1 MYVLLEY
8 TDLWGEHMNSEHS
21 IWDKL
26 DSKIKHFKIRT
37 KFFFAFVITSLVLI
51 LLLGSI
57 FQYISV
63 RILYKNTQSF
73 TGEFLEQV
81 SNNMENKTEN
91 LMESTYELMTDSEFK
106 YQLRSNAEVIGENG
120 MGRYR
125 QAVRVLGAQHF
136 TIVSPVSAF
145 YARGSLNEL
154 SWWGKY
160 REGHSITETDAAK
173 VMEQCAEYMEDY
185 NTYWFSQGDRIF
197 LARNMIDTD
206 TNLGEVYGTVVFEI
220 EKDFFEPIQSENKM
234 ISNDS
239 LIFENNT
246 GRLVIGKYKDFI
258 EKTVARNVEKKGGS
272 DISMVTWQGE
282 DFIFTER
289 TTGNSVWSVFCMIP
303 EQVFMESTRTIQW
316 YICGIAVGAILFSLW
331 ISYILSKNL
340 SQNIHYLEKNMRKVE
355 QGDFNIHINP
365 TSYDE
370 IGMLCD
376 RFNYMADRINELV
389 DEAYREG
396 EVNQKLQFQVL
407 KAQINPHFLYN
418 SLGSIRCM
426 AKMKGQNDIEQMT
439 AALIELLR
447 TSLSKTGEFQT
458 VREEVGYIQ
467 NYFTLQMFRYEN
479 SFEVSYELGTGTREC
494 IILNFILQPLVENAI
509 FHGIEIS
516 KGTGKIKITSDIRE
530 KKLRLTVEDNG
541 VGMTEEKIREIL
553 TVQTEKYEGLNSIGV
568 ANVSQRIKKYF
579 GDEYGLTYISKPGN
593 GSIAEIWL
601 PVMHSMKEV
610 EENVKNHDSRG

>member
-8 TDLWGEHMNSEHS
+8 ADLWGGHMNSEHG
-21 IWDKL
+21 IWGRLDK
-26 DSKIKHFKIRT
+26 KIKHFKIRT

-57 FQYISV
+57 FQYVSV
-63 RILYKNTQSF
+63 RLLYKNTQSF
-73 TGEFLEQV
+73 TGEFLEQI
-81 SNNMENKTEN
+81 SNNMENQTEN
-91 LMESTYELMTDSEFK
+91 LLESTYELMTDSEFK
-106 YQLRSNAEVIGENG
+106 YQLRNSAEAIGENG
-120 MGRYR
+120 IGRYR

-136 TIVSPVSAF
+136 TTASPVCAF
-145 YARGSLNEL
+145 YARGSSDEL

-160 REGHSITETDAAK
+160 REGYSITETDAAK
-173 VMEQCAEYMEDY
+173 VMEQCAEYMGDH

-234 ISNDS
+234 ISNAS
-239 LIFENNT
+239 LIFENNASP
-246 GRLVIGKYKDFI
+246 LVIGEYKGFI
-258 EKTVARNVEKKGGS
+258 EKGDVKNAEKRGKKEISTV
-272 DISMVTWQGE
+272 TYQGE

-289 TTGNSVWSVFCMIP
+289 NAGHSVWGIFCLIP

-316 YICGIAVGAILFSLW
+316 YICGIAIGAILFSLW

-340 SQNIHYLEKNMRKVE
+340 SRNIHYLEKNMRKVE

-370 IGMLCD
+370 IGLLCD
-376 RFNYMADRINELV
+376 RFNRMADRINELV

-396 EVNQKLQFQVL
+396 EIKQKLQFQVL

-426 AKMKGQNDIEQMT
+426 AKMKEQNDIEQMT

-479 SFEVSYELGTGTREC
+479 SFEVSYDLEPCTREC
-494 IILNFILQPLVENAI
+494 IVLNFILQPLVENAI

-516 KGTGKIKITSDIRE
+516 KGNGKIKITSGIRA

-553 TVQTEKYEGLNSIGV
+553 TVQEEKYEGLNSIGV

-579 GDEYGLTYISKPGN
+579 GDEYGLTYISEPGN
-593 GSIAEIWL
+593 GSIAELWL

-610 EENVKNHDSRG
+610 EENVKNHDRRG